1 VAKAVVDEE
10 EQFRWAHLRLD
21 VDGDAVA
28 RAVSEDMHLVVGGLG
43 VIFAPRVHD
52 ATL

>member
-1 VAKAVVDEE
+1 MPEAVVDEE

-21 VDGDAVA
+21 IDSDAVTCA
-28 RAVSEDMHLVVGGLG
+28 ISEDMHLVVRGLG
-43 VIFAPRVHD
+43 VIFAPRVDD